1 METVTADRVRIVLGT
16 NPTRL
21 LVYMDHIRIATLGDD
36 EMITFHVS
44 VDQSGI
50 QLIQESRQPIRC
62 VCRLSFR
69 RRDLFRQLR
78 ISGSP

>member
-21 LVYMDHIRIATLGDD
+21 LVYMDDIRIATLGDD

-50 QLIQESRQPIRC
+50 QLIQEIDNLFDVFVGS
-62 VCRLSFR
+62 LSVAATYS
-69 RRDLFRQLR
+69 DN
-78 ISGSP
+78 